1 MEITLKHFFISA
13 VALFLCM
20 CCAILFVSCDDSTSS
35 NEEHFTYSISG
46 KITGTD
52 GTGIENARI
61 KLEGGTTYVTNE
73 SGTYE
78 FKNLDA
84 GTYILTYELDGY
96 VFSQDTK
103 NCTITAYNV
112 NLGTNI
118 ARRANT
124 ISGVVLDADGNGI
137 ADIEVGMY
145 GNGIK
150 NTTTDA
156 TGAFSFS
163 SIIAGEYDLTP
174 LIEGME
180 FSPETHTVV
189 VDEGDS
195 PTVTF
200 LATYT
205 HYTISGRVIDEYYN
219 GVFGLDVDI
228 SLDGN
233 EYAVTTNESG
243 EYSFLGE
250 NGGTYILSFERAAAE
265 FTPASLEATVAGNDV
280 VLEDVIMTDNSD
292 APHILPMG
300 VTLVTIPGT
309 SEPYVMNPP
318 DSTYS
323 VTLSSF
329 AMSETEITNA
339 QFAQYLNDAVNTGDI
354 AIEYDD
360 NYDIWYDSHIDLYAK
375 SGEDNQCWIALD
387 KDTGTFYAESGYEDL
402 PVVAVNWKGAKAFAE
417 YYGLDLPTEA
427 EWLYAASGGNNYE
440 YGTDDGTIHASNANY
455 DSNIGHPADAG
466 SYPANP
472 FGIYDMCGNVAEWVL
487 DWMGEYPEGTY
498 HNPSGPESGTN
509 RRVAGGSW
517 NSRAKYCIISFR
529 GSIAPNTQGIFT
541 GFRVVSR

>member
-1 MEITLKHFFISA
+1 MKQSYFSVLTL
-13 VALFLCM
+13 LLCM
-20 CCAILFVSCDDSTSS
+20 FCAILFISCDDTASS
-35 NEEHFTYSISG
+35 EEKLTYKMSGTITNSDGGGIPDIKITLKGGKYNITKYNYTDSDGAYTFSDLDKGDYKLTYDTTGYALSQTTKQCTITHNDIDLGTITANLLHGISG
-46 KITGTD
+46 FI
-52 GTGIENARI
+52 
-61 KLEGGTTYVTNE
+61 
-73 SGTYE
+73 
-78 FKNLDA
+78 LDA
-84 GTYILTYELDGY
+84 GENGVEGVEVTLSGDAAD
-96 VFSQDTK
+96 SQTT
-103 NCTITAYNV
+103 NSYGAY
-112 NLGTNI
+112 
-118 ARRANT
+118 
-124 ISGVVLDADGNGI
+124 
-137 ADIEVGMY
+137 
-145 GNGIK
+145 
-150 NTTTDA
+150 
-156 TGAFSFS
+156 SFPGLA
-163 SIIAGEYDLTP
+163 AGDYTLTP
-174 LIEGME
+174 SKDGLA
-180 FSPETHTVV
+180 FSPE
-189 VDEGDS
+189 S
-195 PTVTF
+195 SSVT
-200 LATYT
+200 LKDGESATETFAAAKT
-205 HYTISGRVIDEYYN
+205 HYAVSGHVIDEHN
-219 GVFGLDVDI
+219 EGVFGLDVDI
-228 SLDGN
+228 SFDGN

-309 SEPYVMNPP
+309 AEAYVMDPP
-318 DSTYS
+318 DSTYF

-329 AMSETEITNA
+329 SISETEITNA
-339 QFAQYLNDAVNTGDI
+339 QFAQYLNDAVSTGDI

-402 PVVAVNWKGAKAFAE
+402 PVVAVNWKGAKSFAE

-440 YGTDDGTIHASNANY
+440 YGTADGTISSSNANY
-455 DSNIGHPADAG
+455 GSNIDHPVDVG

-472 FGIYDMCGNVAEWVL
+472 FGLYDMCGNVAEWVL

-498 HNPSGPESGTN
+498 HNPEGPANATN

-517 NSRAKYCIISFR
+517 NSRAKYCIITFR